1 MLRSIWT
8 RLGRP
13 DPTTINY
20 WFGNT
25 GAVLCAVVSLA
36 LGVSWIL
43 TMTTLRVLSVGFYVI
58 GVTVLCL
65 VGLTL
70 LGYAERQ
77 TTSTKNR

>member
-1 MLRSIWT
+1 MLRSIWR

-25 GAVLCAVVSLA
+25 GAALCVIVSLA

-43 TMTTLRVLSVGFYVI
+43 TMTTLRAISVGFYAI
-58 GVTVLCL
+58 GVIVLCL
-65 VGLTL
+65 AGLIL

-77 TTSTKNR
+77 ITSTKNR